1 MSDPADASPS
11 EIDQGIRRSGRI
23 GRFLTSAML
32 VLGAIFSL
40 WLVSTIA
47 LSPQTLAKMNLTERR
62 IAEIEGFRHEPAK
75 LVTLLETHPE
85 AVVVL
90 AKAEKESLRFQD
102 LADHRLKRVGAVC
115 LVAFAAALGLAFLWL
130 LRRLFTAFAEG
141 EVLTPQNART
151 LKLLGVIIVV
161 VGVLTLRPGVALAGL
176 LDIALAWS
184 VRQALL
190 LKAEQALVI

>member
-1 MSDPADASPS
+1 MSDCPALPSS

-23 GRFLTSAML
+23 GRFLTTTFL
-32 VLGAIFSL
+32 VLGAAFSL
-40 WLVSTIA
+40 WLTVAIA
-47 LSPQTLAKMNLTERR
+47 LTPRTLAKMNLTDQRA
-62 IAEIEGFRHEPAK
+62 AEIEGFRHDPAK
-75 LVTLLETHPE
+75 FVNLLEAHPD
-85 AVVVL
+85 AVVAL
-90 AKAEKESLRFQD
+90 AKAERESIRFQD
-102 LADHRLKRVGAVC
+102 LADHRLKRAGAVC
-115 LVAFAAALGLAFLWL
+115 LVVFAAALGLTFLWL

-161 VGVLTLRPGVALAGL
+161 VGIITLHPGVALAGL

-184 VRQALL
+184 LRQALL